1 MTIEQILTKVWISY
15 ICSWSIYRSYF
26 NSWLPSLYIYDR
38 IKYRVVVFWNQ
49 EPYYEYATKWF
60 AIPYIF
66 SFQNKGVNSIDEK
79 DCNIIQE
86 NIILAGAEIKDTTF
100 LTQKMRTFLTK
111 FGYPLYPTKALPKG
125 AVIERLPAVNV
136 SCESNY
142 RIDIILQ
149 KTETVPID

>member
-1 MTIEQILTKVWISY
+1 MIVSSREYSYSGIKRLILNMLPN
-15 ICSWSIYRSYF
+15 RS
-26 NSWLPSLYIYDR
+26 
-38 IKYRVVVFWNQ
+38 KY
-49 EPYYEYATKWF
+49 TC
-60 AIPYIF
+60 IPLF
-66 SFQNKGVNSIDEK
+66 SFQNKGVNSIDEN

-136 SCESNY
+136 TSDKAEY
-142 RIDIILQ
+142 
-149 KTETVPID
+149 

>member
-1 MTIEQILTKVWISY
+1 MV
-15 ICSWSIYRSYF
+15 F
-26 NSWLPSLYIYDR
+26 NTLH
-38 IKYRVVVFWNQ
+38 
-49 EPYYEYATKWF
+49 
-60 AIPYIF
+60 F

-100 LTQKMRTFLTK
+100 LTQKMRLFLTK
-111 FGYPLYPTKALPKG
+111 FGYPLYPTKALSKG

-142 RIDIILQ
+142 RIDKKKIKNL
-149 KTETVPID
+149 